1 MSGLEFI
8 KMGRLPELLNYIT
21 PDDKGQSCLTHA
33 INSLRRQL
41 PKIVADND
49 IGGELD
55 AAIYVIGSTIVELER
70 IHNEL
75 VDNISGYPE
84 PDYW

>member
-8 KMGRLPELLNYIT
+8 KLGRLPELLRYIT
-21 PDDKGQSCLTHA
+21 PNDNGKSRLTNA
-33 INSLRRQL
+33 IDALRREL